1 MYTLVL
7 TSDERRAFDWV
18 GDRYNAGQVASMLID
33 HLPEDREWADEGD
46 ITFDLP
52 EHVAWEIQRLAEEE
66 DLLWPCF
73 SPELRSKLNDFLGQI
88 V

>member
-7 TSDERRAFDWV
+7 MFDERRAFHWV
-18 GDRYNAGQVASMLID
+18 GDRYNAEQVASILYD

-46 ITFDLP
+46 ITFHLP
-52 EHVAWEIQRLAEEE
+52 EPAASEIQRLAEEE

-73 SPELRSKLNDFLGQI
+73 STDLRSKLNDFLGQI